1 MKRRIFAGV
10 LALLL
15 AGTGAVLLTS
25 YVKGADRRAMAGMET
40 VNVLVVTAPVPR
52 GTAADAL
59 TKLVAM
65 QLLPAKAVAAGTLS
79 SLASIAGQV
88 ATADLQPGEQLFASR
103 FADPASLEEPDQIK
117 IPKGMQQ
124 VSVPMQRPRMLGAML
139 TPGATVGIFISLD
152 KDDPQPP
159 QTHLVLH
166 RVLVTKI
173 GGDLPPAPA
182 EADGKATE
190 PADMVSVTFALT
202 ARDAEKL
209 VFGAEHGRLWLSLEP
224 SDAVTSGTRVVTPGN
239 VNR

>member
-40 VNVLVVTAPVPR
+40 ANVLVVTALVPH
-52 GTAADAL
+52 GTPTDAL
-59 TKLVAM
+59 TKLVSM
-65 QLLPAKAVAAGTLS
+65 RLLPAKAVAAGALS
-79 SLASIAGQV
+79 SLTSIAGQV
-88 ATADLQPGEQLFASR
+88 ATTDLQPGEQLLASR
-103 FADPASLEEPDQIK
+103 FADPASLEDVNQIK

-124 VSVPMQRPRMLGAML
+124 LSVPMQRPRMLGAML
-139 TPGATVGIFISLD
+139 APGATVGVFLSLD
-152 KDDPQPP
+152 KDDPQPA
-159 QTHLVLH
+159 QTHLILR

-173 GGDLPPAPA
+173 GGDLPPAS
-182 EADGKATE
+182 ADSTGKASE